1 MGSIT
6 QEWSYF
12 LPTLTAYLSDF
23 MVWVYLIAGVL
34 LGYIIGVIPGLGAT
48 MGMALCLGIIFR
60 LPQAQGLALLIGILV
75 ASMASGGI
83 TASLANIPGTPAAAA
98 TVMDGFPMAKQ
109 GKGREACG
117 YAYVSSC
124 IGTITA
130 MILVFFIQP
139 FVSAVALKF
148 GNWET
153 FLFCLFGVILCGS
166 LVGGNP
172 VRGWISAFVGMFWAL
187 CGAEEIQSV
196 TRYTFGSTKLL
207 GGINSTVAIIALFGL
222 GEVIMTLSKP
232 NEVRVQSQ
240 SGFPI
245 IRLNV
250 FKKNIWN
257 VIRSMLA
264 GLWVG
269 FIPGIGESAA
279 CWFSYDLAR
288 KNSKHPERFG
298 TGEPEGIIAAEVAN
312 NASSVGALIPSLA
325 LGIPGSGSTAVFIAA
340 LFLIGFRPGPLLL
353 TDSPGILCGL
363 TILFVLAAL
372 LMIGF
377 GYVLTRFAI
386 KFLTID
392 ESILMPLIIIF
403 CAIGAYGSTYT
414 RFSIVILLICGVVGY
429 LMKKFGYPI
438 PPMLLG
444 LLVGNTMD
452 SSLRRAVIQYSDN
465 PVAMLTRPIGIAIII
480 FLVIMTFFSVR
491 TTKTSKTGEKEA
503 AKLEAEIEAEEAAK
517 AAAAAA
523 ASEKTE

>member
-1 MGSIT
+1 MANIVSEWLQFGPAFASIVT
-6 QEWSYF
+6 Q
-12 LPTLTAYLSDF
+12 P
-23 MVWVYLIAGVL
+23 MVWVYLVAGVL

-75 ASMASGGI
+75 SSMASGGI

-98 TVMDGFPMAKQ
+98 TVMDGFPMAKK

-139 FVSAVALKF
+139 FISAVALKF

-172 VRGWISAFVGMFWAL
+172 VRGWVSAFTGMFISF
-187 CGAEEIQSV
+187 CGAESIQSV
-196 TRYTFGSTKLL
+196 VRYNFGTAKLL
-207 GGINSTVAIIALFGL
+207 NGVNSTVAIIALFGL
-222 GEVIMTLSKP
+222 GEVIMTLSRP
-232 NEVRVQSQ
+232 NEVRVQAQ

-245 IRLNV
+245 INLQR
-250 FKKNIWN
+250 FKKNIKN
-257 VIRSMLA
+257 IFRSMLA

-279 CWFSYDLAR
+279 CWFSYELAR
-288 KNSKHPERFG
+288 KSEKNGKDFG
-298 TGEPEGIIAAEVAN
+298 TGVPEGIIAAEVAN
-312 NASSVGALIPSLA
+312 NASSVGALIPSMA

-340 LFLIGFRPGPLLL
+340 LFLIGFHPGPLLL
-353 TDSPGILCGL
+353 TDSPGILCKL
-363 TILFVLAAL
+363 TILFILAAV
-372 LMIGF
+372 LMMGA
-377 GYVLTRFAI
+377 GYLLTRFAI

-392 ESILMPLIIIF
+392 ENVLMPIIVIF
-403 CAIGAYGSTYT
+403 CAIGSYASTYT
-414 RFSIVILLICGVVGY
+414 RFSLILLLVFGVIGY
-429 LMKKFGYPI
+429 LMKKFGYPV

-444 LLVGNTMD
+444 LLVGGTMD
-452 SSLRRAVIQYSDN
+452 TALRRAVIQYSNN
-465 PVAMLTRPIGIAIII
+465 PVEMVTRPFGIAIMVFLIVMTI
-480 FLVIMTFFSVR
+480 FSIR
-491 TTKTSKTGEKEA
+491 TTNKTKNASKDVEKVLEET
-503 AKLEAEIEAEEAAK
+503 EAEVVEAE
-517 AAAAAA
+517 
-523 ASEKTE
+523 